1 MSSNGY
7 DCLLPGRELQL
18 WENMVLGFMCGGVAA
33 AVTTPLD
40 VAKTRLMTQT
50 HIEAS
55 AKYTGVIHALKSIA
69 AEGGAQ
75 ALFSGVKPRV
85 AWISCGGAIFIG
97 SFEEF
102 SRMLRRA

>member
-1 MSSNGY
+1 MTVRSFAA
-7 DCLLPGRELQL
+7 GRELQL
-18 WENMVLGFMCGGVAA
+18 WENMGLGFFSGGVAA
-33 AVTTPLD
+33 ALTTPLD

-50 HIEAS
+50 NIAAS
-55 AKYTGVIHALKSIA
+55 AKYTGVLHALKCIA
-69 AEGGAQ
+69 AEGGMK

-102 SRMLRRA
+102 SRILRKP

>member
-1 MSSNGY
+1 MHHAFA
-7 DCLLPGRELQL
+7 CVVLGRELRL
-18 WENMVLGFMCGGVAA
+18 WENMALGFLCGGVAA

-50 HIEAS
+50 HIAAS

-69 AEGGAQ
+69 AEGGMH